1 MRTAGFHTFYVDIS
15 EVSVPDAPSDVPVT
29 ILFKDGQK
37 LDTAEEGDIPKFYDL
52 LGQAERGY

>member
-15 EVSVPDAPSDVPVT
+15 EVSVADAPSDVPVT
-29 ILFKDGQK
+29 ILVKDGQK
-37 LDTAEEGDIPKFYDL
+37 LDTAEEGDTPKFYDL